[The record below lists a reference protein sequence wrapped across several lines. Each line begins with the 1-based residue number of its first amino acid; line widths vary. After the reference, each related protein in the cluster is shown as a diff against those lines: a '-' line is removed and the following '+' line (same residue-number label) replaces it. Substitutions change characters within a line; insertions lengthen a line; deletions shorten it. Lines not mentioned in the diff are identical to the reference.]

1 MYIKT
6 GNTLSGR
13 ECLAAELHD
22 KANSRNPNEF
32 VPNKVFSLVMIARQL
47 ENYESGCLS
56 YKGHCKRK
64 KKQLIKQSPYAVKS
78 SRLKT
83 WNVSIIES
91 VNFIDYRFPRSRLK
105 PSKVFFFFSDF
116 VVTLLRQS
124 CNH

>member
-105 PSKVFFFFSDF
+105 PSKVFFFFRISW
-116 VVTLLRQS
+116 
-124 CNH
+124 